1 MLKSCWQQQAC
12 AMSNAQVSA
21 FPTSWATLGYDR
33 PFENSYMG
41 SEIDA
46 ASGKCQICPPPSL
59 VVENHAGVVIASHS
73 GTTQT
78 SGDKK
83 NSAKK
88 MLK

>member
-1 MLKSCWQQQAC
+1 
-12 AMSNAQVSA
+12 
-21 FPTSWATLGYDR
+21 
-33 PFENSYMG
+33 MG
-41 SEIDA
+41 LEIDA